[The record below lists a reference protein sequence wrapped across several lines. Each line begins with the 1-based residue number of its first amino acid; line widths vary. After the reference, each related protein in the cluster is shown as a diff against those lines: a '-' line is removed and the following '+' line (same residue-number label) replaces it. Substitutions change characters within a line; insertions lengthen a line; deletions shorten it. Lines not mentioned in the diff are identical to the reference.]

1 MKKIKLIY
9 NSIAGQSKFK
19 YFLDSI
25 IESFNLN
32 GYDVSIFR
40 VSKKVDLN
48 EYIKNLDKDIYGIVV
63 AGGDGTINKIV
74 NALVKNN
81 IKIPLGIIP
90 AGTSNDFAKHIKM
103 PYNFSKCID
112 KILAGNIQDVD
123 VGRANDKYF
132 INVCSAG
139 LFTNASQKVD
149 VKLKNS
155 IGKLS
160 YFFAAV
166 YELFKFRPFEVKI
179 ETADNIFFEQ
189 VSLFLIFNGSSV
201 GGLDKFTDGSNIQ
214 DGLLDIVIIKNC
226 KLNEAAVLL
235 YKVLTGKHFQDK
247 NVIYLKEKWLK
258 VTKIKGNVDEPD
270 IDGDEGPGFPL
281 EITCIPN
288 GIKMFL

>member
-48 EYIKNLDKDIYGIVV
+48 EYIKNLDKDIHGIVV

-160 YFFAAV
+160 YFFAAI